1 MTTLVKELHRKQ
13 QVVLEKTVT
22 HCAGS
27 SNPQSEAA
35 RMLDDFIGSYLD
47 CAGKRWN
54 VVTSEP
60 QIRAIGGTKFWRSYL
75 RQAVTTRVLDFVK
88 LCLLTRQMDTC
99 RAFLDRVWNVSG
111 EVVDKFNKIY
121 MPLLPNLCKLLRKT
135 NTDLCAPPFIDFLR
149 LLISHHLCYV
159 LRTKGQQ
166 AQPRKIG
173 CGCGDCQE
181 LDGFLAGKKSKYT
194 FHIAEPRRAHLKSRM
209 NNAGDL
215 VTQKTQYQGKP
226 YPLIV
231 TKTHAFWE
239 CRLRV
244 VNDMFKTI
252 GTKNVEKIMGDRYV
266 DVRKALKGRDGFRL
280 DDAAAQRQQEN
291 VSSHASTSTVDTT
304 SVIGGKRKLEPEV
317 IDLTDSD

>member
-1 MTTLVKELHRKQ
+1 MTS
-13 QVVLEKTVT
+13 
-22 HCAGS
+22 G
-27 SNPQSEAA
+27 
-35 RMLDDFIGSYLD
+35 
-47 CAGKRWN
+47 
-54 VVTSEP
+54 P
-60 QIRAIGGTKFWRSYL
+60 QIRAAGSKFRRLYL
-75 RQAVTTRVLDFVK
+75 KPAVSISSQEMQTRVLDFVE
-88 LCLLTRQMDTC
+88 LCILTRQMDTC

-121 MPLLPNLCKLLRKT
+121 MPLLPKLCKLLQKT
-135 NTDLCAPPFIDFLR
+135 NTDLCAPPFVDFLR

-181 LDGFLAGKKSKYT
+181 LDRFIAGKQSQYT
-194 FHIAEPRRAHLKSRM
+194 FHISRPRRGHLKSM
-209 NNAGDL
+209 MANAGDL
-215 VTQKTQYQGKP
+215 VTQETQYQGNP
-226 YPLIV
+226 YRLIV
-231 TKTHAFWE
+231 TKTHAFRSASMWE
-239 CRLRV
+239 YRLQV
-244 VNDMFKTI
+244 VNDMFEVI

-266 DVRKALKGRDGFRL
+266 DVRKALKGRDAFRL
-280 DDAAAQRQQEN
+280 DDAAAQRQPEN